1 MGIMKQKFL
10 EESHMDD
17 LVEEAAERLF
27 ITGNYFRNDFNKEQ
41 RELIEARAAVMSD
54 DWNAGNFPGWR
65 D

>member
-10 EESHMDD
+10 EESYMDD

-27 ITGNYFRNDFNKEQ
+27 ITGKYSQKYFNKEQ

-54 DWNAGNFPGWR
+54 DWDAGDFPGWR

>member
-1 MGIMKQKFL
+1 MGATKQKFL

-54 DWNAGNFPGWR
+54 DWDAGDFPGWR